1 MRTLVGGIGYRD
13 LRDHSI
19 GVMVSDRLEQREWPP
34 QIVVEDVS
42 YNPIAFVQRLH
53 DEPPGQQFERVIL
66 VSATP
71 RSGRTPGTITA
82 FRWDGALP
90 DDGTVQAAVAE
101 AVTGVIALD
110 NTLMIGRYFG
120 GLPADV
126 IVVDVEPELQEFGD
140 TLGPSLARRFD
151 DVCDLVSRLAMDT
164 EASMSLVQAPL
175 GGGHRVTAVCR

>member
-1 MRTLVGGIGYRD
+1 MRTLVGGVGYRD

-19 GVMVSDRLEQREWPP
+19 GVMVSDCLEQRRWPAH
-34 QIVVEDVS
+34 VVIEDLS
-42 YNPIAFVQRLH
+42 YNPIAVVQRLQ
-53 DEPPGQQFERVIL
+53 DEAPDQRFDRVIL
-66 VSATP
+66 VSATQRP
-71 RSGRTPGTITA
+71 GRTPGTIIA

-90 DDGTVQAAVAE
+90 EDRVVQAAVAE